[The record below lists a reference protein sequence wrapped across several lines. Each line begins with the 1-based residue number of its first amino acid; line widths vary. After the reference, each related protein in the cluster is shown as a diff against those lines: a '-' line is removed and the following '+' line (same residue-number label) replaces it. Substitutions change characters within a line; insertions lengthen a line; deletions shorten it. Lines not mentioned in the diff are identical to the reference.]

1 MNYKESRQYLEQVS
15 KLGSILG
22 LDTIKQLLR
31 ELHNPEKDLRFIHIA
46 GTNGKGSTA
55 AYISYI
61 LASAG
66 YRVGRYISPVIQDY
80 REKIQLLEMENGI
93 YKQTYISEE
102 EVAEN
107 ITKISIEIQKLINQP
122 TIFEIETVMAFLYF
136 KKLKCD
142 LVVLETGLGGRE
154 DATNVVQ
161 NTECAVITSIS
172 MDHIQLLGDCI
183 EKIAYQKA
191 GIIKNNCKVVYY
203 KGEEKANYVIEKICK
218 EKNTDF
224 ILVDS
229 KKVTNLKH
237 IFDMQTGIGHISFSY
252 PIEKL
257 NREEEFELSLIGENQ
272 YKNSIVAIETAL
284 ILQSLDYDISIEHI
298 KNGLYH
304 TKWKGRFE
312 VVALNPMIIVDGAHN
327 KEAAYSLRKSIQLY
341 LSGKRLIYIVGVLKD
356 KDYFGILENTV
367 DLASKLYTITPDNE
381 RALDCTILA
390 NAASN
395 YMDKEKIET
404 KENIIKALD
413 CARTEAKKEDIILIF
428 GSLSFL
434 SDIYKYLK

>member
-22 LDTIKQLLR
+22 LDTIKQLLK

-66 YRVGRYISPVIQDY
+66 YRIGRYISPVIQHY
-80 REKIQLLEMENGI
+80 REKIQLLEMEKGI

-203 KGEEKANYVIEKICK
+203 KGEEKANCVIEKICK

-224 ILVDS
+224 ILADS